1 MSEPDALRK
10 TTPGQEPGHAC
21 ERLRNFTVRFG
32 ALDYRTSGLS
42 GQQRWEHL
50 GEGVAEHP
58 DGTVFTV
65 NVCPFV
71 DALQSVC
78 LKITRL

>member
-1 MSEPDALRK
+1 L
-10 TTPGQEPGHAC
+10 GG
-21 ERLRNFTVRFG
+21 G
-32 ALDYRTSGLS
+32 A
-42 GQQRWEHL
+42 
-50 GEGVAEHP
+50 AEHP